1 MTTAPTPLLD
11 NPEEAQVEPVADAAS
26 ASLTEPIRPE
36 QATPPVERPRRR
48 GLRAAVITVL
58 AILLAGILGAVAQDR
73 LTNQGESSLSVG
85 DSATIA
91 VDTGDS
97 AGSGAPAADPIADS
111 SAVGVGRS
119 DSSNESTQSEEMARQ
134 AAAGSAS
141 DSSASPAVGGTVDS
155 AAATPSLAVA
165 QIRAPGD
172 VIYTANVSVEVDD
185 IASATAKAKTAVA
198 AKGGWLA
205 NEQTDFGE
213 TYSSAV
219 LTFRVKPTEF
229 DAMVEALSK
238 LGTTNERNVSSNDVT
253 GTITDLEG
261 RIKTLEISIGRLQGF
276 LDKATDPNQIGFL
289 ESELLRR
296 ETDLETMRGQIANL
310 EAQVAEST
318 IVLTL
323 ATDTDRASS
332 PIPTDD
338 GPSLSEGWNTATD
351 ALVGALNAI
360 LIGAAMLAPFA
371 GIGLLV
377 WFAIRTGRKNRGS
390 TGSHETSASDSAPLG
405 S

>member
-91 VDTGDS
+91 VDTGNS
-97 AGSGAPAADPIADS
+97 AGPEAPAADPIADS

-119 DSSNESTQSEEMARQ
+119 DSSNESTQSEEISRQ

-141 DSSASPAVGGTVDS
+141 DSSASPAAAGTAD

-205 NEQTDFGE
+205 SEQTDFGE

-238 LGTTNERNVSSNDVT
+238 LGTTNERNVSSNDVG

-332 PIPTDD
+332 PVPTED

-351 ALVGALNAI
+351 ALIGALNAI

-377 WFAIRTGRKNRGS
+377 WFAIRAGRKNRGS

>member
-11 NPEEAQVEPVADAAS
+11 NPEEAQAEPVADAAS
-26 ASLTEPIRPE
+26 TSLTEPIRPE
-36 QATPPVERPRRR
+36 QAGSPVERPRRR

-73 LTNQGESSLSVG
+73 LTNQGESTSSAG

-91 VDTGDS
+91 VDTGNS
-97 AGSGAPAADPIADS
+97 AGPEAPAADPIADS

-119 DSSNESTQSEEMARQ
+119 DSSNESTQSEEISRQ

-141 DSSASPAVGGTVDS
+141 DSSASPAAAGTAD

-165 QIRAPGD
+165 QIRAPGE
-172 VIYTANVSVEVDD
+172 VIYNANVSVEVED

-261 RIKTLEISIGRLQGF
+261 RIKTLGVSIGRLQGF
-276 LDKATDPNQIGFL
+276 LDKDPDPNQTGF
-289 ESELLRR
+289 
-296 ETDLETMRGQIANL
+296 
-310 EAQVAEST
+310 VAS
-318 IVLTL
+318 
-323 ATDTDRASS
+323 
-332 PIPTDD
+332 
-338 GPSLSEGWNTATD
+338 
-351 ALVGALNAI
+351 
-360 LIGAAMLAPFA
+360 
-371 GIGLLV
+371 
-377 WFAIRTGRKNRGS
+377 
-390 TGSHETSASDSAPLG
+390 
-405 S
+405 